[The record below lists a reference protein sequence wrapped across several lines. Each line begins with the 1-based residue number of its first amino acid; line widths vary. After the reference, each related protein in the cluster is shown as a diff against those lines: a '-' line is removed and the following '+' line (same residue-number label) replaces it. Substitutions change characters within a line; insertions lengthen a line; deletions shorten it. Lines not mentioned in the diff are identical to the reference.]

1 MKHLMTIVP
10 FLALFTMSC
19 SEATEQPAA
28 TEEKLGDYSALGTE
42 PGWTV
47 DIKSDKI
54 AFTSQEGKNIDL
66 PVDRAKKTETGWEVR
81 GFSDQD
87 NINISITSG
96 AECSDGMS
104 DRKYADT
111 VEIKAGEVGTRM
123 GCGGE
128 ITEEPNGAL

>member
-1 MKHLMTIVP
+1 MKNTIFAVP
-10 FLALFTMSC
+10 FLALIITSC
-19 SEATEQPAA
+19 GEKTEAPAA
-28 TEEKLGDYSALGTE
+28 AEEKLGDYSALGTE

-47 DIKSDKI
+47 DIKGEEI
-54 AFTSQEGKNIDL
+54 AFTSEEGKKINL
-66 PVDRAKKTETGWEVR
+66 PVDRAKKTGTGWEVR

-111 VEIKAGEVGTRM
+111 VKIAAGEVGTRE

-128 ITEEPNGAL
+128 ITVGGDEAP